1 MGKGLA
7 HACSLIELVIWLIFI
22 DELEMITMAKPR
34 DSSSDRASSPSL
46 GGWEALNEMALFLL
60 NSPNQLALC
69 YISQWPAGH

>member
-34 DSSSDRASSPSL
+34 DSSSDRAGSPSL
-46 GGWEALNEMALFLL
+46 GGSERDGSI
-60 NSPNQLALC
+60 SP
-69 YISQWPAGH
+69 